1 MLQKLQNQIEIGERG
16 GGEIGEGNAF
26 YKLIYLLLINV

>member
-1 MLQKLQNQIEIGERG
+1 MLQKLQNQIEIGER